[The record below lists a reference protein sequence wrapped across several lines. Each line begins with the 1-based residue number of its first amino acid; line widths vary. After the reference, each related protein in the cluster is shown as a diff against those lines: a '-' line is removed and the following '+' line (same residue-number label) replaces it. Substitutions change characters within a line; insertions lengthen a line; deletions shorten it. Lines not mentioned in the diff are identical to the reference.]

1 MKRLAAGFVIGLGLM
16 ASAACAGHA
25 YYVPAA
31 PPPPRVGYVG
41 VAPGPRY
48 VWTDGFWAWR
58 GRWVWVPGRWV
69 VPPRPRAVWA
79 PGHWVQRPHR
89 GWFFVEGRWR

>member
-1 MKRLAAGFVIGLGLM
+1 MKRLAVLFAMSLGLLT
-16 ASAACAGHA
+16 STACASRGA
-25 YYVPAA
+25 YVMG
-31 PPPPRVGYVG
+31 PPPPVPPRAYMG

-69 VPPRPRAVWA
+69 VPPRRRAAWV
-79 PGHWVQRPHR
+79 PGYWRQHHR
-89 GWFFVEGRWR
+89 GYVWVEGRWR